1 VTRWA
6 RLLVF
11 SVGAVGV
18 AAMFA
23 AAFFKMPAFGGMVHL
38 YRDLAVPAAVAH
50 HTANVVSSVNFDQ
63 RGFDTLG
70 EETILLASVIGAAV
84 LLRPSAEEAEM
95 RPQRSGRTLEAT
107 KLAGYLLLPVTLLIG
122 FDVVLHGQVTPGGG
136 FQGGVVLATGL
147 HLTYVAG
154 NYPALDRL
162 RPLEV
167 FDVGEALGAFAFGAL
182 GVAGI
187 AVTGVFLANI
197 LPQGTFGQLMSGGTV
212 LALNW
217 AVGLEVGC
225 GAVVLLAHF
234 LQQDIIVAA
243 KTQQAVRT
251 GITGPRAM
259 EGAGASERLS
269 LLRRRLAD
277 GDRRLRHRPQPEH
290 GAPSGVAI
298 GGPGRHLRAAAGGRL
313 PAGRPRAR
321 LRLHDEADQARRRP
335 RGTGH
340 DADRHRGL
348 RHRDRPAA
356 HAGGAGQ
363 QAAGHGR
370 PGRAHGTE
378 GLTWLPGS

>member
-1 VTRWA
+1 VTRWV

-11 SVGAVGV
+11 SAGAVGV
-18 AAMFA
+18 AAMLA
-23 AAFFKMPAFGGMVHL
+23 AAFFKMPAFGGAAHL

-63 RGFDTLG
+63 RGIDTFG

-95 RPQRSGRTLEAT
+95 RPEQTGRTLEAT

-147 HLTYVAG
+147 HLAYVAG

-162 RPLEV
+162 RPMEA
-167 FDVGEALGAFAFGAL
+167 FDAGEALGAFAFGAL

-225 GAVVLLAHF
+225 GTVVLVAHF
-234 LQQDIIVAA
+234 LQQDIIVTA
-243 KTQQAVRT
+243 KTQRAVGT
-251 GITGPRAM
+251 GTTGPRAM
-259 EGAGASERLS
+259 EGAGAGERLS

-277 GDRRLRHRPQPEH
+277 ADRRLRHRPQPEP
-290 GAPSGVAI
+290 GAPGGVAV
-298 GGPGRHLRAAAGGRL
+298 GGPGRHLRAPARGRL
-313 PAGRPRAR
+313 PAGRPGAR
-321 LRLHDEADQARRRP
+321 LRFHHEAGQAC
-335 RGTGH
+335 RGPGGAGH
-340 DADRHRGL
+340 GADRHRGL
-348 RHRDRPAA
+348 RDRDRPAA
-356 HAGGAGQ
+356 HARGAGQ

-370 PGRAHGTE
+370 SGRAHGAE
-378 GLTWLPGS
+378 GLT